1 MTPKTM
7 RMIRLAYG
15 MTQNEFAD
23 RLNCSQQL
31 IAMIE
36 RGERR
41 LSKRMRGRLEVVF
54 DLDADKI
61 ETIQRLKGMFEDGE
75 SNC

>member
-15 MTQNEFAD
+15 MTQNELAD

-41 LSKRMRGRLEVVF
+41 LSKRMRGRLERVF

-61 ETIQRLKGMFEDGE
+61 ETIQRLKEMFEDGE

>member
-1 MTPKTM
+1 
-7 RMIRLAYG
+7 
-15 MTQNEFAD
+15 
-23 RLNCSQQL
+23 
-31 IAMIE
+31 MIE

-41 LSKRMRGRLEVVF
+41 LSKRMRGRLERVF